1 MSEMTIKSFVQQSI
15 DKYLEK
21 KRNLC
26 KEFPSSKIERIK
38 NTIYKMV
45 MECLE
50 TSLPPSIK
58 ANPEIYIELTNT
70 IIPDIVHNY
79 NEYLPFEVNL
89 DPETTRRVI
98 EKIKLCR
105 NGEISKNN

>member
-1 MSEMTIKSFVQQSI
+1 MSEKTIKTFVQKSI
-15 DKYLEK
+15 DQYLEK
-21 KRNLC
+21 IKNLY
-26 KEFPSSKIERIK
+26 KDFTSSKMEKIK

-50 TSLPPSIK
+50 SSLPLSIK
-58 ANPEIYIELTNT
+58 ASPKKYVELTDI
-70 IIPDIVHNY
+70 IIPNIVDNY
-79 NEYLPFEVNL
+79 NEYLPFRVNL

-105 NGEISKNN
+105 NGETSNNS